1 VSPSIRSVQRL
12 QEQAGNVFNLR
23 ELRKIIGAFCRSN
36 GPARKIVLGP
46 KSGLFSL
53 LGDSRWRV
61 WSTLVFTGK
70 DKSVGEEL
78 YEMIAQKKPD
88 ATVST
93 LGEQTELYEV
103 DHRIQVIYVA
113 KGSSRVISVWT
124 PS

>member
-1 VSPSIRSVQRL
+1 
-12 QEQAGNVFNLR
+12 
-23 ELRKIIGAFCRSN
+23 
-36 GPARKIVLGP
+36 
-46 KSGLFSL
+46 
-53 LGDSRWRV
+53 
-61 WSTLVFTGK
+61 VFTGK